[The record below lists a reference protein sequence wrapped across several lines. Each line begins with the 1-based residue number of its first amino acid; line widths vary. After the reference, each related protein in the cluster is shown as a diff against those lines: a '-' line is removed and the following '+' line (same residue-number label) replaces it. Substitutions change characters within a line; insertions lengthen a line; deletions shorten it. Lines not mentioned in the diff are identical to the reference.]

1 MCGDVFGWDFRFYT
15 EMVMFW
21 VKDRKLWNW
30 VLFCGN
36 SKNGQIDKIWSL
48 LSFLD
53 LVLAVV
59 FFRLIVNLIRYWI
72 YYLNIVVIY
81 EKILVFISGMYRGVW
96 KTGVRL
102 LCFRLLLLVV
112 WYRRWITGRRRW
124 RRRNRWLSF
133 SKLWYRR
140 LNGLRNRNWR

>member
-1 MCGDVFGWDFRFYT
+1 MCVCGDVFGWDFRFYT

-81 EKILVFISGMYRGVW
+81 EKILVFYLGNVSGSMKNRSEIIMLSIVVVGCLIPTMDYR
-96 KTGVRL
+96 KTTMTTTKPMI
-102 LCFRLLLLVV
+102 VV
-112 WYRRWITGRRRW
+112 QQIVIPKIERAA
-124 RRRNRWLSF
+124 
-133 SKLWYRR
+133 K
-140 LNGLRNRNWR
+140 